1 VRARD
6 LRDDATMNLCEWRQV
21 FKRAQ
26 ARGSAYP
33 HQLAFVLE
41 LPLRKLM
48 LSPAQLAERLHLQ
61 PDSRVLEIGPGPGF
75 FSVELA
81 QRVPRGHLELFDIQH
96 EMLAKARRKLQRA
109 GLRNVDLA
117 QGDARG
123 LSYRDESFDVI
134 VLVAVLGE
142 VPDPPAALRESYR
155 VLRRGGILS
164 VTELPGDPDFTS
176 LPVLRGLAAAAGF
189 ELAEHF
195 GTPKKYTANFRKPNV
210 S

>member
-1 VRARD
+1 
-6 LRDDATMNLCEWRQV
+6 MNLCEWRQV

-26 ARGSAYP
+26 SRGCTYP
-33 HQLAFVLE
+33 HQLAFLLE

-48 LSPAQLAERLHLQ
+48 LSPAQLAERLDLQ

-109 GLRNVDLA
+109 GLHNVGLA

-123 LSYRDESFDVI
+123 LPYRNESFDVI

-176 LPVLRGLAAAAGF
+176 LPVLRSLAAAAGF
-189 ELAEHF
+189 EVAEHL
-195 GTPKKYTANFRKPNV
+195 GTPKKYTANFRKPDL